1 MSQPNEVHEGEII
14 EGLPK
19 IPYEF
24 DSERRLAL
32 IGLDADQLVL
42 VTRGLQM
49 VAQALSHE
57 GYEAEAQ
64 NVALHSI
71 EFGNITTEL
80 KTL

>member
-1 MSQPNEVHEGEII
+1 LSQPNEVYEGEIV

-24 DSERRLAL
+24 DSEKRLAL
-32 IGLDADQLVL
+32 IGLDANQLV
-42 VTRGLQM
+42 VITRGLQM
-49 VAQALSHE
+49 VAQALKQAGH
-57 GYEAEAQ
+57 EAEAQ

-80 KTL
+80 KSL